1 VATHIKVIAVLF
13 LVCGGMLVALA
24 FFLPAILGLVAAFVH
39 ESGDP
44 DANVAS
50 KVLGLTGAALSIFFA
65 VIAVPFVAT
74 GWGMLKLQPWS
85 RIAGIVLGALL
96 LIEIPIG
103 TAIGIYA
110 LVILFRKDAEAVFTV
125 NSAGSTAS

>member
-24 FFLPAILGLVAAFVH
+24 FFLPAVLGLVAAIVRAD
-39 ESGDP
+39 GDA
-44 DANVAS
+44 DAAVATN
-50 KVLGLTGAALSIFFA
+50 VLGITGAALSIFFGVLA
-65 VIAVPFVAT
+65 LPFVAT
-74 GWGMLKLQPWS
+74 GWGMLKLKSWS

-96 LIEIPIG
+96 LIQIPLG

-110 LVILFRKDAEAVFTV
+110 LVILFRKDTEALFT
-125 NSAGSTAS
+125 AA